1 MSGVRS
7 KRSQLPPSDDIKKK
21 KKLKETLKT
30 HDEKELA
37 TKNHR
42 AANSIK
48 VGAAFNITWL
58 KTSLSSVEVNPSSG

>member
-7 KRSQLPPSDDIKKK
+7 KRSQLPPSDDIKK

-37 TKNHR
+37 TKNHHT
-42 AANSIK
+42 ANSIK
-48 VGAAFNITWL
+48 VGAAFNIT
-58 KTSLSSVEVNPSSG
+58 

>member
-37 TKNHR
+37 TKNHHT
-42 AANSIK
+42 ANSIK
-48 VGAAFNITWL
+48 VGAAFNIT
-58 KTSLSSVEVNPSSG
+58 